1 MLFIYF
7 GSSICDVLIIKIVVN
22 ISNSVSISVVLQK
35 KIINCVM
42 LQPYYLA
49 PVLKYTYDDL

>member
-1 MLFIYF
+1 MEVSYNPL
-7 GSSICDVLIIKIVVN
+7 LIMKIVVN
-22 ISNSVSISVVLQK
+22 ISNVYQCRITK